1 MYSIMPYK
9 IVHAKNGFYVE
20 DKAGKKFSN
29 KPLTKKAAQ
38 KQRIAIAISESHKTG
53 KSIDKFFI

>member
-1 MYSIMPYK
+1 MPYK

-29 KPLTKKAAQ
+29 KPLTKKRAE
-38 KQRIAIAISESHKTG
+38 KQRIAIAISESKKTG

>member
-1 MYSIMPYK
+1 MPYK

-29 KPLTKKAAQ
+29 KPLTKKQAQ

-53 KSIDKFFI
+53 KSIDKFFV